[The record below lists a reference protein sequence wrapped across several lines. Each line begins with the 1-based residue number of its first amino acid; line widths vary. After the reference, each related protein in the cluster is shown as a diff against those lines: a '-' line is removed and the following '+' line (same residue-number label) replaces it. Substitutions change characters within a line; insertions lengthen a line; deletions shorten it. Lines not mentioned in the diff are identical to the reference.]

1 MKHRKKLCKKPSIKA
16 QSIKIRHYHWAF
28 KMFVIAICLSSLFS
42 LLSQSVLSSL
52 GVVFA
57 SIMIMFF
64 IFVSVVFDMIGIAVT
79 SADEDFFKQQQA
91 AQTIGADVGLRL
103 IKNSEKVC
111 SFCADVVGDICG
123 ILSGAGGACVIIS
136 IAKNI
141 TNPSVVVIISTLVSS
156 LIAGLTILFK
166 ALMKEKA
173 IRNANKI
180 ILKLGRILDKTFFHK
195 KIKKCEKNVDKN
207 S

>member
-1 MKHRKKLCKKPSIKA
+1 MKHRKKPCKKPSVKA
-16 QSIKIRHYHWAF
+16 QSVKIRHYRWAF
-28 KMFVIAICLSSLFS
+28 KMFAISICLSSLFS

-57 SIMIMFF
+57 CIMIVFF

-79 SADEDFFKQQQA
+79 SADENFFKHQQA

-103 IKNSEKVC
+103 IENSEKVC

-123 ILSGAGGACVIIS
+123 ILSGAGGACVIMS
-136 IAKNI
+136 IAKNL
-141 TNPSVVVIISTLVSS
+141 TNPSVVIIISTLVSS

-166 ALMKEKA
+166 ALMKETA
-173 IRNANKI
+173 IKNANKI
-180 ILKLGRILDKTFFHK
+180 MLRLGRILDKTFFRK

>member
-1 MKHRKKLCKKPSIKA
+1 
-16 QSIKIRHYHWAF
+16 
-28 KMFVIAICLSSLFS
+28 MFVISICLSSLFS

-57 SIMIMFF
+57 CIMIVFF

-79 SADEDFFKQQQA
+79 SADEDFFKQQA
-91 AQTIGADVGLRL
+91 AQTIGADVGIRL

-123 ILSGAGGACVIIS
+123 ILSGAGGACVIMS

-173 IRNANKI
+173 IKNANKI
-180 ILKLGRILDKTFFHK
+180 MLKLGRILDKTFFRK